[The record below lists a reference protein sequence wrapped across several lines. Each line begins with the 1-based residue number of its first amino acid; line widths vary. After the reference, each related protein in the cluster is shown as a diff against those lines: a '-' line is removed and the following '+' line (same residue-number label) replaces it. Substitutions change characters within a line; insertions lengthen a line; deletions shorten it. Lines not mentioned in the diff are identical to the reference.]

1 MMTIFFD
8 EHPMI
13 IDRKLA
19 TVFGLTETIILQ
31 EIHYWIQKN
40 EKDGRNYHEGYYW
53 TYNSYT
59 KWQKDFFPFWC
70 ESTIKH
76 TILKLEKEGLLVSGS
91 FDPNKYNHQKSY
103 RINYDVFYEKI
114 EEYCKE
120 HGIEMTVFG
129 KKQGNEGKIED
140 EGVKNTEE
148 PVQKIPNQTYNTCN
162 RTKQLK
168 ALNGFSSQ
176 KNVEIYTDF
185 DQKILDR
192 SIDKA
197 CRENEVEDV
206 KERESIREIIY
217 FFYREYFYSTGRE
230 HPRLNQKVMNK
241 CVRKLI
247 DGTDIICDGINMDGD
262 GVEFYKAMIEKYFN
276 TRFKNCNYAL
286 PHFMSDEIRNNR
298 YYETMYTD
306 YE

>member
-1 MMTIFFD
+1 MMTMFFD

-19 TVFGLTETIILQ
+19 AVFGLTETIILQ

-40 EKDGRNYHEGYYW
+40 EKEGRNYHDGYFW
-53 TYNSYT
+53 TYNSYA
-59 KWQKDFFPFWC
+59 KWQRDFFPFWS
-70 ESTIKH
+70 ESTIKR
-76 TILKLEKEGLLVSGS
+76 TVRDLEKQGLLVSGS
-91 FDPNKYNHQKSY
+91 YDHNPYNHQKSY
-103 RINYDVFYEKI
+103 RIDYDVFNEKI
-114 EEYCKE
+114 REYCEE
-120 HGIEMTVFG
+120 HGIELTMITNSQ
-129 KKQGNEGKIED
+129 KNKQDEPIERVKITQSEGARRT
-140 EGVKNTEE
+140 NL
-148 PVQKIPNQTYNTCN
+148 TYNTYN
-162 RTKQLK
+162 ITNQLK
-168 ALNGFSSQ
+168 ELHGFSSQ
-176 KNVEIYTDF
+176 KNRDFCDDF

-197 CRENEVEDV
+197 CRENRVEDV

-230 HPRLNQKVMNK
+230 HPRLNQEVMNK

-247 DGTDIICDGINMDGD
+247 DGTDIICDGIDMDGD